1 MQSKKKIAVSN
12 DVKQGLR
19 KYGRF
24 GESYNDVIVKLLS
37 HADSCNG
44 FVEDWF

>member
-1 MQSKKKIAVSN
+1 MKQQKKIAVSG
-12 DVKQGLR
+12 DVKEELR

-24 GESYNDVIVKLLS
+24 GESYNDVIVRLMS